1 MSKSSWVIAILCG
14 LAGCSEATDAPSVR
28 LDAASVTGGKGFG
41 GATGSAGVTTT
52 PGTGGN
58 AATSGATGQGGAPG
72 TGGAQATGGKNDA
85 GGVVAAGGVSG
96 TGGAPSTTTAATGGR
111 SGTGG
116 TPTTGGAPG
125 SGGRPGTG
133 GTVGAGGI
141 PGAGGATG
149 KGGTPGTGGSTTTTP
164 ASGPSCSTTLPT
176 ANGKTTVTS
185 TITISGTK
193 DYNMQQLCADPT
205 ALGPGDQSED
215 QKPVI
220 QMAAGAVLK
229 NVIIGGSG
237 CSAADGVHCEKGSC
251 TLENVWFGDV
261 GEDAISFKGSDTGQV
276 MTINGGGAFS
286 ASDKVIQHN
295 GPGTIK
301 ISNFFVSSV
310 GKVYRSC
317 GNCSTQYARHVVLD
331 HVVAKSAKYLAGIN
345 ANYNDTA
352 TFSNITICSGS
363 STTICERYTGN
374 DSGDEPTTI
383 GSGPD
388 SKSCLYSNSDITT
401 M

>member
-1 MSKSSWVIAILCG
+1 MSKSSWLIAIICG
-14 LAGCSEATDAPSVR
+14 LAGCSEATDSPSVHV
-28 LDAASVTGGKGFG
+28 DAAPLTGGKGSG
-41 GATGSAGVTTT
+41 GATGSAGATTT
-52 PGTGGN
+52 PGTGGSL
-58 AATSGATGQGGAPG
+58 ATGGATGQGGALG
-72 TGGAQATGGKNDA
+72 TGGLSGGGKNDA
-85 GGVVAAGGVSG
+85 GVVVATGGVNG
-96 TGGAPSTTTAATGGR
+96 TGGASSTTATATGGR

-116 TPTTGGAPG
+116 SQATGGTPG
-125 SGGRPGTG
+125 SGGATG
-133 GTVGAGGI
+133 KGGALGAGGT

-149 KGGTPGTGGSTTTTP
+149 KGGTQGTGGATTP
-164 ASGPSCSTTLPT
+164 ASGPSCSTTLPA
-176 ANGKTTVTS
+176 ANGKTTVTA
-185 TITISGTK
+185 TITVSGTK
-193 DYNMQQLCADPT
+193 DYSMQQLCADPDK
-205 ALGPGDQSED
+205 LGPGDQSES

-220 QMAAGAVLK
+220 QMEAGAVLK

-261 GEDAISFKGSDTGQV
+261 GEDAISFKGSDKNQV

-317 GNCSTQYARHVVLD
+317 GNCGTQYARHVVFD

-345 ANYNDTA
+345 ANYGDTA

-374 DSGDEPTTI
+374 DTGDEPPAI

-388 SKSCLYSNSDITT
+388 SKSCLYSTSDITT